1 MTPRT
6 HTTGINHLLSSVA
19 SKNAIKNNHIPPNP
33 NQPAPGKHTVVTP
46 WVSIHFRSPDPQ
58 GRENPSI
65 DHDPRG
71 SNRHRPEDAR
81 LDRRLWPFFLENFLL
96 RSPLQAR
103 KGPGLLGSKQQKQY
117 PLSRKTD
124 RVCKKSRPE
133 KLSHSAQHPQTPTIV
148 YVGSGSGR
156 KPPIELG
163 RSVYITDRPP

>member
-81 LDRRLWPFFLENFLL
+81 LDRRLWPFFFGEFPPSVALAGQKRAGTTGQQAAEAISTFEKD
-96 RSPLQAR
+96 RSSLQE
-103 KGPGLLGSKQQKQY
+103 KQTRETF
-117 PLSRKTD
+117 PFGT
-124 RVCKKSRPE
+124 
-133 KLSHSAQHPQTPTIV
+133 TPTNAYNRIC
-148 YVGSGSGR
+148 R
-156 KPPIELG
+156 
-163 RSVYITDRPP
+163 

>member
-81 LDRRLWPFFLENFLL
+81 LDRRLWPFFFW
-96 RSPLQAR
+96 RISSFGRP
-103 KGPGLLGSKQQKQY
+103 
-117 PLSRKTD
+117 
-124 RVCKKSRPE
+124 CRPE
-133 KLSHSAQHPQTPTIV
+133 K
-148 YVGSGSGR
+148 GR
-156 KPPIELG
+156 DYWAASSRSNIHFRERQIEFARKADPRNFPIRHNTHKRLQ
-163 RSVYITDRPP
+163 SYM